1 MQVRHQLEA
10 CAQQSAALAS
20 SPHRLG
26 CGVPGK
32 GWGGCLGVADSASW
46 GPSLPFGQGV
56 LGLKPAW
63 DLESGRGGSR
73 PPTGASGHASL
84 SSPPWLPVQPREHSV
99 LLTTTSGASG
109 PGQAPAPL
117 RMRAASTCQP
127 GATPPPRPVL
137 RQPLPRA
144 LTRPAGPPAPPLRLP
159 SSITAGCASRTSGK
173 APSTRTRCWVLRLLW
188 SPPNPSRQEGPQAH
202 TSGLPRRCGQG
213 WGQGPR
219 GLVVKPHPQSP
230 GNWLTVPQ
238 PVIFSQS
245 DR

>member
-127 GATPPPRPVL
+127 GATPP
-137 RQPLPRA
+137 
-144 LTRPAGPPAPPLRLP
+144 TPASSATASPKGPYTSRRP
-159 SSITAGCASRTSGK
+159 SSPSSASAFFHHR
-173 APSTRTRCWVLRLLW
+173 WVCVPDLRKGAVNKDTLL
-188 SPPNPSRQEGPQAH
+188 GPEA
-202 TSGLPRRCGQG
+202 S
-213 WGQGPR
+213 
-219 GLVVKPHPQSP
+219 LV
-230 GNWLTVPQ
+230 TT
-238 PVIFSQS
+238 
-245 DR
+245 